1 MKRIIK
7 FSKGFLPCWIISGL
21 IIAFGVIGLCTKGIN
36 FGIDFK
42 PGLVEEVRIA
52 PTAMEITYLG
62 SATIALNTSS
72 TAIELVIS
80 GVGADNETRTFTYG
94 KNPTINDMAA
104 ALNGV
109 SGVNAKVLSSGTVDS
124 YGIYTNSAVSTTL
137 SSVPYYVYVST
148 GSTDVTV
155 DAVRNSLSSFNGVN
169 VKALGEDSDPSF
181 QIRVG
186 VTGSADS
193 NKTLQDGITSALQNK
208 FGKNDVAIVKTD
220 FVGSQFSQS
229 LVGKSIWLVIATM
242 GLIWLY
248 ATIRFHW
255 DFALGSIIAL
265 CHDTMIMFT
274 FIVWTKMEFTTT
286 TLAAVLTIVGYSIN
300 ATVVIL
306 DRVRDNIKTMNT
318 KSFNDIIDKALS
330 DTLGRS
336 LITTI
341 TTMFASISLYIFT
354 TGSIKDF
361 ALALTVGLVS
371 GCYSSIFISSGFI
384 SYARR
389 NWEPGENANRV
400 SPKKTTAHKNTALAS
415 SAE

>member
-1 MKRIIK
+1 MKKIIK

-21 IIAFGVIGLCTKGIN
+21 IIAFGVVGIITKGIN

-52 PTAMEITYLG
+52 PPAMELSYSG
-62 SATIALNTSS
+62 SATVSVNTSS
-72 TAIELVIS
+72 TALEFVIS
-80 GVGADNETRTFTYG
+80 GIGADNETRTFTYG
-94 KNPTINDMAA
+94 QNPTINDMAA
-104 ALNGV
+104 AINTIDGV
-109 SGVNAKVLSSGTVDS
+109 KAAVLASGSSDS
-124 YGIYTNSAVSTTL
+124 YGIYTNSAVSSTL
-137 SSVPYYVYVST
+137 TQTPMLIYVST
-148 GSTDVTV
+148 GATDVTV
-155 DAVRNSLSSFNGVN
+155 DAVRDSLTSYKGVD
-169 VKALGEDSDPSF
+169 VKALGADSDPSF

-186 VTGSADS
+186 VTGSSDS
-193 NKTLQDGITSALQNK
+193 NKTLQDGITSALQSK
-208 FGKNDVAIVKTD
+208 FGSDNVALIKTD

-242 GLIWLY
+242 VLIWLY

-255 DFALGSIIAL
+255 DFALGAIIAL
-265 CHDTMIMFT
+265 FHDSMIMFT
-274 FIVWTKMEFTTT
+274 FIVWTRMEFTTT
-286 TLAAVLTIVGYSIN
+286 TLAAILTIVGYSIN

-318 KSFNDIIDKALS
+318 KSFNDILNKALS

-341 TTMFASISLYIFT
+341 TTMFASISLFVFT

-384 SYARR
+384 SFARR
-389 NWEPGENANRV
+389 HWEPGENANRV
-400 SPKKTTAHKNTALAS
+400 RPKKTTAHNAVSTV
-415 SAE
+415 SAAE